1 MPGTQL
7 MADGVEPEGHV
18 YVVPEHTGVT
28 SPKPMQQ
35 CIVGVPQGEPASG
48 GWQVAV
54 VPERVHTVP
63 EQQTAPFVTGPQ
75 VVPIG
80 RHAGHVV
87 SQLTTPSL
95 AHVHETD
102 APSGQLEERQ
112 VPPALQ
118 PEPSGSVHVGATVE
132 PISSNASKASP
143 IAPASPPLKHAPVHS
158 VRPSAPHAH
167 DTAVP
172 DGQCAVTQ
180 DVPTAHAP

>member
-1 MPGTQL
+1 
-7 MADGVEPEGHV
+7 
-18 YVVPEHTGVT
+18 
-28 SPKPMQQ
+28 MQQ
-35 CIVGVPQGEPASG
+35 CIVGVPHGDPASG
-48 GWQVAV
+48 GWHVAV
-54 VPERVHTVP
+54 GPERVHTVP
-63 EQQTAPFVTGPQ
+63 AQQTAPVVTGPH

-80 RHAGHVV
+80 RHAGQVL

-102 APSGQLEERQ
+102 APSGQLAERQ
-112 VPPALQ
+112 VPPALH
-118 PEPSGSVHVGATVE
+118 PEPSGSVHVGATTGE
-132 PISSNASKASP
+132 PISSIASNASP

-158 VRPSAPHAH
+158 VWPSALHAQ